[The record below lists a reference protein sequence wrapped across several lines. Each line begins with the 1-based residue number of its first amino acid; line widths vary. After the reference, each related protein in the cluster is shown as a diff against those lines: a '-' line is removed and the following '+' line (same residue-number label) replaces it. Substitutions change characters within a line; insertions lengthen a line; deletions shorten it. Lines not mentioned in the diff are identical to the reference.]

1 MYRRLGFYTYV
12 PERLFMLKRIVFFL
26 MLLFFAFDAIGQ
38 STLVDEVVISY
49 TAQNKPLSLV
59 LNELSDRSGVNIIFS
74 ENRIPKNSK
83 VSISAVQQ
91 PLGIILK
98 SILEKRKCKYE
109 IIGDEIVVSRVP
121 YRDLYRNL
129 TISGYLTDEKSG
141 ELLVGANVFL
151 FNKSKGT
158 QTNEYGFYSLTLPK
172 GTKRIYY
179 SYLGYKQVVD
189 EFYLQKDT
197 VISKELVPD
206 VELNEIIILDDVENQ
221 EEPQTVSQSKLHL
234 DRIRTASSL
243 LGEADIIRLV
253 GMMPGVDS
261 GADGLGGMNV
271 RGGSADQNLILL
283 DGVPIYSP
291 GHALGI
297 FSVFN
302 SNIIKNAT
310 LIKGNIP
317 ARYGGRLSSVLDVRT
332 RDGNNKKLTGDVT
345 LSALAV
351 KAAIEGPIGS
361 KGSSYIFSARRTL
374 LDFYIKRLTEYQNEL
389 NDDRGFS
396 NYNFMDLNGKFN
408 LKLNKNHTLYFTGF
422 YGKDNFETNKEEI
435 DREESTQT
443 LLTSNTNLDWD
454 WGNNVFSA
462 KLVSQYSKKSF
473 GRLLAY
479 YTSFNFDS
487 FELDDFKTTTPAEER
502 RIYKAGYFR
511 SAISDIGIK
520 YDFDYMA
527 NSSNLL
533 RFGGGAIRHDFSPG
547 LVAINNSDNLVGEK
561 DTITATLV
569 ESQINDTKLQ
579 GNEFFGYIEDE
590 LSLGYGTVINI
601 GSHVNYTMTGE
612 NSYFSIQPRVSLL
625 SKWEN
630 GFFKAGV
637 TRMNQYLHLL
647 SSNGLGLP
655 TDVWLPST
663 DNLEPEK
670 SWIAT
675 AGVGYYNSSGYRFGL
690 EGYYKLFD
698 DLTTYNEGGL
708 TKISAENDWEQL
720 LPIGKG
726 KAYGIEVYFDK
737 IIGRTTWNSNYTLA
751 FSDREFADLNR
762 GGNPFPFR
770 YNRRHNIK
778 LGFLHKITINTEF
791 TLNWNLSS
799 GNPITE
805 PSGEV
810 FEFENELIVVYDTKN
825 GGLLPTYHR
834 VDISFNFYNEYNW
847 GRTKLSLGLYNAFNR
862 NNPFYTDI
870 QKKIGNENAYEI
882 VEFSILPIIPSIA
895 YSVSF

>member
-1 MYRRLGFYTYV
+1 
-12 PERLFMLKRIVFFL
+12 MLKRILFFL
-26 MLLFFAFDAIGQ
+26 ILYFFAPTLYGQ

-49 TAQNKPLSLV
+49 ASKNKPLSLV
-59 LNELSDRSGVNIIFS
+59 LNELSDKSGVNIVFS
-74 ENRIPKNSK
+74 ERRIPSNSK
-83 VSISAVQQ
+83 VSISAIRQ

-98 SILEKRKCKYE
+98 AILSKRKCQYD
-109 IIGDEIVVSRVP
+109 IIGDEIVVSRVSF
-121 YRDLYRNL
+121 RDLNRKL
-129 TISGYLTDEKSG
+129 TISGYLSDQKSG

-151 FNKSKGT
+151 FDKSKGT

-172 GTKRIYY
+172 GTKRMYY
-179 SYLGYKQVVD
+179 SYLGYKQVVE
-189 EFYLQKDT
+189 EFYLDEDT
-197 VISKELVPD
+197 LINKELIPD
-206 VELNEIIILDDVENQ
+206 VQLNEITILDDVENQ
-221 EEPQTVSQSKLHL
+221 EEPQAVSQSKLNL

-243 LGEADIIRLV
+243 LGEADVIRLV

-271 RGGSADQNLILL
+271 RGGSADQNLVLL

-332 RDGNNKKLTGDVT
+332 REGNNKKLSGDIT
-345 LSALAV
+345 LSALAI
-351 KAAIEGPIGS
+351 KGSIEGPIGS

-374 LDFYIKRLTEYQNEL
+374 LDFYIKSITKFQNES
-389 NDDRGFS
+389 NGNTGFS
-396 NYNFMDLNGKFN
+396 NYNFMDLNGKVN
-408 LKLNKNHTLYFTGF
+408 IKLNKNHTLYLSSFFGQ
-422 YGKDNFETNKEEI
+422 DNFETNKDEI
-435 DREESTQT
+435 TIEASTQNIYR
-443 LLTSNTNLDWD
+443 SKTNLNWD
-454 WGNNVFSA
+454 WGNRVFSA

-473 GRLLAY
+473 GRLTAY
-479 YTSFNFDS
+479 YTAFDFDS
-487 FELDDFKTTTPAEER
+487 FELDDFITTTSDSTR
-502 RIYKAGYFR
+502 RVYKAGYFK
-511 SAISDIGIK
+511 SAIKDLGLK
-520 YDFDYMA
+520 YDFDYIA
-527 NSSNLL
+527 NPSNLV
-533 RFGGGAIRHDFSPG
+533 RFGVGAIRHDFSPG
-547 LVAINNSDNLVGEK
+547 LVAVNNSDNLVGIN
-561 DTITATLV
+561 DTITPTLV
-569 ESQINDTKLQ
+569 ESQIIDTKLK
-579 GNEFFGYIEDE
+579 GNELYGYIEDE
-590 LSLGYGTVINI
+590 ISLGYGTTINV
-601 GSHVNYTMTGE
+601 GAHVNYTFT
-612 NSYFSIQPRVSLL
+612 NNKSYFNIQPRIALL
-625 SKWEN
+625 AKWDN
-630 GFFKAGV
+630 AFFKAGL

-663 DNLEPEK
+663 DNLGPEK

-675 AGVGYYNSSGYRFGL
+675 AGVGYFNSSGFRFGI

-708 TKISAENDWEQL
+708 TKISAGDNWEEI

-726 KAYGIEVYFDK
+726 KAYGIEVHFDH

-751 FSDREFADLNR
+751 FSDREFEDLNID
-762 GGNPFPFR
+762 GSPFPFR

-778 LGFLHKITINTEF
+778 LGFLHKITNNTEF

-805 PSGEV
+805 PAGPV
-810 FEFENELIVVYDTKN
+810 IDINGELIVVYDTKN

-834 VDISFNFYNEYNW
+834 VDLSFNFYNKHTW
-847 GRTKLSLGLYNAFNR
+847 GRTKFSVGLYNAFNK

-870 QKKIGNENAYEI
+870 EPKLVNETAYEV
-882 VEFSILPIIPSIA
+882 VEFSILPIVPSIA
-895 YSVSF
+895 YSISF